1 MNRRDVNDLAEKRIN
16 FLVSLSMKQ
25 SDITLAQRY
34 INIARKIG
42 RRMDITLPRE
52 IKRSFCK
59 NCNTPYSSKST
70 IRLKDRMIII
80 KCSFCGDKRRIP
92 F

>member
-1 MNRRDVNDLAEKRIN
+1 MNRKDANNLAEKRIN
-16 FLVSLSMKQ
+16 YLVNLSMKH
-25 SDITLAQRY
+25 SDVALAQRY

-70 IRLKDRMIII
+70 IRLKDRMIVI